1 MRQLLNTL
9 AWAQA
14 CIAFPLYV
22 VWTWHG
28 SGATFLVAVFMGL
41 FWAAVW
47 HALPKSVTGWK

>member
-41 FWAAVW
+41 LWAALW